1 MLRPPERGR
10 EAESGREA
18 ERGRETESREP
29 PGAARHLFMW
39 MGSEAEPKSRWQNGH
54 GRMRGRPLMGP
65 PAAVDLGQRCSCVAE
80 HLP

>member
-29 PGAARHLFMW
+29 PGAARHRFMW
-39 MGSEAEPKSRWQNGH
+39 MGSEAEPK
-54 GRMRGRPLMGP
+54 
-65 PAAVDLGQRCSCVAE
+65 
-80 HLP
+80 